1 MTPSTRL
8 RLWLQYHFSGDNLA
22 PSIIIAINVLV
33 WLASI
38 TVGGLNPF
46 SPSPAQLG
54 EWGGNFALATFT
66 GEGWRLFTS
75 VFMHAGI
82 LHLFMNMLLLQSI
95 GAMTVQRFGRWGF
108 VQLYLLGG
116 LLASAASAWWQSHTL
131 ISTRTGAN
139 VGALGLAQPA
149 LNLIVS
155 VGASG
160 AIFAVCGALLAV
172 IVRAKI
178 TGNWMYGFDVAT
190 KNALLRVVGI
200 NIAIGFMI
208 KGIDQSAH
216 VGGLLAGLLLGLV
229 LPIVAMRQTRARK
242 LAGYALACLLAAGLL
257 GLAFATANYTQLQQ
271 VNELFE
277 QHTTQP

>member
-8 RLWLQYHFSGDNLA
+8 RLWLQYWFSGDNLA

-33 WLASI
+33 WLLSI
-38 TVGGLNPF
+38 TVGGLNLF

-75 VFMHAGI
+75 MFMHAGI

-116 LLASAASAWWQSHTL
+116 LLASAASAWWQAHTL
-131 ISTRTGAN
+131 IGTRT
-139 VGALGLAQPA
+139 GALGLAQPA

-178 TGNWMYGFDVAT
+178 TGNWIYGFDVAT

-229 LPIVAMRQTRARK
+229 LPIVAMQQTRARK
-242 LAGYALACLLAAGLL
+242 LASYALACLLAAGLL
-257 GLAFATANYTQLQQ
+257 VLAFATADQTQLLQAL
-271 VNELFE
+271 EMLKAS
-277 QHTTQP
+277 